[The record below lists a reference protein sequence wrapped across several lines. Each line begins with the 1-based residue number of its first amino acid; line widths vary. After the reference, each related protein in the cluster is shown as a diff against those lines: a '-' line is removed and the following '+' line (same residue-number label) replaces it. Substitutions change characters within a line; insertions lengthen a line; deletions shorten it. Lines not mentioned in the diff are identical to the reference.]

1 MARSRY
7 KIIERS
13 QPHFLTCT
21 ILDWIPLFMNP
32 EIVEIILGS
41 LRFLQQE
48 ARLTLYAYVIMENH
62 LHLVAAGD
70 DLGKEIGDFK
80 SYTARE
86 IIEYLK
92 ARHFVHLLEKLRLG
106 KLRHRTDRTYQV
118 WQEGV
123 HPELIQGQ
131 EMMRQKIEYIHA
143 NPVSRGYVDDPT
155 HWRYSSARNYN
166 GEPGLLEV
174 AKEW

>member
-21 ILDWIPLFMNP
+21 VLDWIPLFMNP
-32 EIVEIILGS
+32 EIVEIIFGS

-48 ARLTLYAYVIMENH
+48 ARLTPYAYVIMENH
-62 LHLVAAGD
+62 IHLVASAD

-92 ARHFVHLLEKLRLG
+92 VRRFVHLLEELRLG

-131 EMMRQKIEYIHA
+131 KMMRQKIEYIHA

-166 GEPGLLEV
+166 EEPGLLEV
-174 AKEW
+174 VKEW

>member
-7 KIIERS
+7 KIIDRS

-32 EIVEIILGS
+32 EIVEIILDS
-41 LRFLQQE
+41 LRFLQQQ

-62 LHLVAAGD
+62 IHLIAASD

-80 SYTARE
+80 SYTARK

-92 ARHFVHLLEKLRLG
+92 TRGSIHLLEKFRRG
-106 KLRHRTDRTYQV
+106 KLSHRIDRTYQV

-123 HPELIQGQ
+123 HPKLIQGP

-143 NPVSRGYVDDPT
+143 NPIRRGYIDEAA
-155 HWRYSSARNYN
+155 HWRYSSARNYI
-166 GEPGLLEV
+166 GEPGIIEV
-174 AKEW
+174 QKEW